1 VGTLN
6 VTGIEAGAVTE
17 YSIDGGV
24 TWSGSFVAVA
34 GMNKVGVRQTDV
46 AGNVSTVTALA
57 FTLDTNLPVV
67 PGVSLAN
74 DTGVSRTDLITR
86 VGTLSLAGVEAGAK
100 VEYSIN
106 GGTTWGTAFT
116 PVVGRNSVTARQ
128 IDVAGNVSG
137 LATLVFALDT
147 AAASV
152 ISMTLPA
159 AGTYSLGS
167 TLRFS
172 VKFSEV
178 VRIGGTAM
186 PTIGI
191 TIGTTPKNAVYVSG
205 DGTDTIVFA
214 YTVTSGDRDT
224 DGIAF
229 TSSISL
235 PVGTTFQDLAGND
248 VNRTLKLPSPLPKIV
263 I

>member
-1 VGTLN
+1 M
-6 VTGIEAGAVTE
+6 
-17 YSIDGGV
+17 S
-24 TWSGSFVAVA
+24 S
-34 GMNKVGVRQTDV
+34 
-46 AGNVSTVTALA
+46 
-57 FTLDTNLPVV
+57 
-67 PGVSLAN
+67 
-74 DTGVSRTDLITR
+74 
-86 VGTLSLAGVEAGAK
+86 
-100 VEYSIN
+100 
-106 GGTTWGTAFT
+106 
-116 PVVGRNSVTARQ
+116 
-128 IDVAGNVSG
+128 
-137 LATLVFALDT
+137 LATLVFTLDT

-152 ISMTLPA
+152 TSMTLPA
-159 AGTYSLGS
+159 ARTYSPGS

-229 TSSISL
+229 TGSISL
-235 PVGTTFQDLAGND
+235 PVGTTFQDIAGND

>member
-1 VGTLN
+1 
-6 VTGIEAGAVTE
+6 
-17 YSIDGGV
+17 V
-24 TWSGSFVAVA
+24 TWASSFTAIPGA
-34 GMNKVGVRQTDV
+34 NKVGVRQTDV
-46 AGNVSTVTALA
+46 AGNVSTVTTLS
-57 FTLDTNLPVV
+57 FTLDTDLPVV

-74 DTGVSRTDLITR
+74 DTGASASDLITR
-86 VGTLSLAGVEAGAK
+86 VGTLSLAGVETGAR
-100 VEYSIN
+100 VEYSTN
-106 GGTTWGTAFT
+106 GGTTWWTGFT
-116 PVVGRNSVTARQ
+116 PAQGRNSVTVRQ
-128 IDVAGNVSG
+128 IDVAGNVSAPTT
-137 LATLVFALDT
+137 LAFTLDT
-147 AAASV
+147 AVATA

-159 AGTYSLGS
+159 AGTYPLGS

-172 VKFSEV
+172 VKFAEV

-214 YTVTSGDRDT
+214 YTVASGDRDT

-229 TSSISL
+229 ASSISL

>member
-1 VGTLN
+1 MQGRN
-6 VTGIEAGAVTE
+6 SVT
-17 YSIDGGV
+17 
-24 TWSGSFVAVA
+24 
-34 GMNKVGVRQTDV
+34 VRQTDV
-46 AGNVSTVTALA
+46 AGNVSAPT
-57 FTLDTNLPVV
+57 
-67 PGVSLAN
+67 
-74 DTGVSRTDLITR
+74 
-86 VGTLSLAGVEAGAK
+86 
-100 VEYSIN
+100 
-106 GGTTWGTAFT
+106 
-116 PVVGRNSVTARQ
+116 
-128 IDVAGNVSG
+128 
-137 LATLVFALDT
+137 TLVFTLDT

-159 AGTYSLGS
+159 AGTYSPGS

-205 DGTDTIVFA
+205 AGTDTIVFA

-235 PVGTTFQDLAGND
+235 PVGTTFQDIAGND